1 MGLLNLNPKV
11 LIGVG
16 FFVLLFITLLTMPQC
31 HAAQLPLDAPYTQLS
46 VGSTYIRGPAP
57 VLDLTFTQPAS
68 VLRNAYWQE
77 SLTLIGS
84 STYIDHNNNT
94 PAPNN
99 FIVRGLFVDGIGR
112 FDIGL
117 GLAWID
123 NYLPYNGQHVN
134 FALQLA
140 YRFSHGVTLTI
151 AHESDAGT
159 RLPNLGRDELMLG
172 VRVH

>member
-1 MGLLNLNPKV
+1 MLFNLSRN
-11 LIGVG
+11 
-16 FFVLLFITLLTMPQC
+16 TLLAVGAVILALAIGFAVPQC
-31 HAAQLPLDAPYTQLS
+31 HAGVLDAPYTQLS
-46 VGSTYIRGPAP
+46 AGEAIVRGHAP
-57 VLDLTFTQPAS
+57 VLDMTFTERAS

-77 SLTLIGS
+77 SLTIVGS
-84 STYIDHNNNT
+84 SMYRGANV
-94 PAPNN
+94 PNN
-99 FIVRGLFVDGIGR
+99 FIVRGLFVDGFGR

-140 YRFSHGVTLTI
+140 YRFKVLPVTITY

-159 RLPNLGRDELMLG
+159 QLPNLGRDELMLG
-172 VRVH
+172 WRFH